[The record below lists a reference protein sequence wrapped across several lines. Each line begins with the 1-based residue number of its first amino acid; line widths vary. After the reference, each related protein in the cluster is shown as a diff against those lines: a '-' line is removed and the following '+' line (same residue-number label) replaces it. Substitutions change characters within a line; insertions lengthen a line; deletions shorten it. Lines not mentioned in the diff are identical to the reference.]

1 MGKLIASRSAQYPL
15 FQEFVFNFN
24 DYTTDAVSGTKV
36 TFGSAVT
43 GSGTSTAK
51 DPVTSSV
58 VPGLTAGTGVV
69 LDCIPMP
76 TGAVITGGEVI
87 VETAYVGI
95 GAGATLALGVEG
107 NTAAL
112 ISAFDLDAALV
123 NARQPLL
130 LTSPLVSNSGKNLR
144 LTLAGMTAT
153 ATAGKV
159 RVRVQY
165 TIDNRVSEVQ
175 VS

>member
-1 MGKLIASRSAQYPL
+1 MGKLIASRSAQWPL
-15 FQEFVFNFN
+15 YQEFVFNFN
-24 DYTTDAVSGTKV
+24 DYAIDAVSGTKV
-36 TFGSAVT
+36 TFGKAVT
-43 GSGTSTAK
+43 NSGTATAQ
-51 DPVTSSV
+51 DPVTSSI
-58 VPGLTAGTGVV
+58 VPGLTSGTGVV

-76 TGAVITGGEVI
+76 VGAVITGGEVL

-95 GAGATLALGVEG
+95 GAGATLNLGIEG
-107 NTAAL
+107 STSAL

-123 NARQPLL
+123 NARQPVL
-130 LTSPLVSNSGKNLR
+130 LTTPFVCNGGKNVR

-165 TIDNRVSEVQ
+165 TIDNRVNEVQ
-175 VS
+175 VA

>member
-15 FQEFVFNFN
+15 VQEFVFNHN
-24 DYTTDAVSGTKV
+24 DYTVDAVSGTKV
-36 TFGSAVT
+36 TFGKAVT
-43 GSGTSTAK
+43 NSGTATAK
-51 DPVTSSV
+51 DPVTSDT
-58 VPGLTAGTGVV
+58 VPGLTSGTGVV
-69 LDCIPMP
+69 IDCIPMP
-76 TGAVITGGEVI
+76 VGAVILGGEVI

-95 GAGATLALGVEG
+95 GAGATLALGVAG

-112 ISAFDLDAALV
+112 ISAFDLDAAAA

-130 LTSPLVSNSGKNLR
+130 LTSPLVSNGGANLR

-159 RVRVQY
+159 RVRVEY
-165 TIDNRVSEVQ
+165 TIDNRVNEVQ
-175 VS
+175 VG